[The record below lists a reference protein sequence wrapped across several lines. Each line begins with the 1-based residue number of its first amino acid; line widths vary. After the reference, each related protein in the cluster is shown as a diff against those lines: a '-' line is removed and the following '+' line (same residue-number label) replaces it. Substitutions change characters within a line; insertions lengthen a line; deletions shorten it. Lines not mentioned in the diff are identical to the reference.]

1 MGDEAFVGSRAA
13 EPLLA
18 RIFDLPSV
26 RAYEAPPSFTPWL
39 VENPMNLFDEDSRLV
54 IVSPQTG
61 SVFRRVN
68 EFVEVV
74 PRASLNHGL
83 TWFLNGRQLAGE
95 GTRKVAVGIGRHE
108 LLCLTPA
115 GSFARSSFEV
125 H

>member
-1 MGDEAFVGSRAA
+1 MGDAAFVGSRAA

-18 RIFDLPSV
+18 RIFDLPEV
-26 RAYEAPPSFTPWL
+26 RELEAPSHFTPWTIGHPL
-39 VENPMNLFDEDSRLV
+39 NLFDEDSQLV
-54 IVSPQTG
+54 IVTPQTG

-83 TWFLNGRQLAGE
+83 TWFLNGSQLVGE
-95 GTRKVAVGIGRHE
+95 GMRKVEVGIGRHE
-108 LLCLTPA
+108 LLCLTPE